1 VLDDFGHND
10 ALDKDDFIHM
20 IKVMDVIIALHTSCV
35 VWLSGGEQK
44 QHSNTPLPVSCL

>member
-1 VLDDFGHND
+1 MLDDFGHND

-35 VWLSGGEQK
+35 VWLSGGQK
-44 QHSNTPLPVSCL
+44 NNTAIPLPVSCL